1 MITEEQE
8 REKTIHQ
15 LAGLMMA
22 AARTAPK
29 GRGRD
34 TLYLA
39 MAEKTDREKLAI
51 RMKEIAEAE
60 NLPFFRRDAD
70 NLLRSDALLLMGT
83 RIDPLGL
90 KYCGF
95 CGLQSCNGKNNFP
108 EVPCSFN
115 TLDLGIALGSAVSVA
130 AAHHADNRIMFSV
143 GRAALDLGLVPANI
157 KIVLGVPL
165 SISSKSIYFDRG

>member
-8 REKTIHQ
+8 REKIIHQ
-15 LAGLMMA
+15 IAGLMMA

-34 TLYLA
+34 TLYIALA
-39 MAEKTDREKLAI
+39 ERADRERLAA
-51 RMKEIAEAE
+51 RMKEIADKE
-60 NLPFFRRDAD
+60 NIPFFSRDAD
-70 NLLRSDALLLMGT
+70 NILRSDALLLIGS
-83 RIDPLGL
+83 RIEALGL

-95 CGLQSCNGKNNFP
+95 CGLESCSEKNKYP

-143 GRAALDLGLVPANI
+143 GRAALDLGLVPPEVR
-157 KIVLGVPL
+157 IVLGIPL

>member
-8 REKTIHQ
+8 REKIINQ
-15 LAGLMMA
+15 IAGLMMA

-34 TLYLA
+34 TLYIALA
-39 MAEKTDREKLAI
+39 ERADREKLAA
-51 RMKEIAEAE
+51 RMKEIAEKE

-70 NLLRSDALLLMGT
+70 NLLRSNALILMGT
-83 RIDPLGL
+83 RIESLGL

-95 CGLQSCNGKNNFP
+95 CGLQSCHGKNNYP
-108 EVPCSFN
+108 DVPCSFN

-143 GRAALDLGLVPANI
+143 GRAALDLGLVPSEI
-157 KIVLGVPL
+157 KIVLGIPL